1 MDKNYE
7 YFDLQVDRF
16 LRNQMSEE
24 EAIAFMS
31 ELSSDVE
38 KKERARIIALMIKSM
53 DKVGIEHDQQ
63 IVNQIKGLSKAEF
76 KKLIGIKT
84 TLISLFPKAMK
95 YGIAA
100 CIACTLAFGGYKYYN
115 YQQTVS
121 LGNAEYYA
129 YVADINLEG
138 SHRGDN
144 ANIEIESKLLILFS
158 NVKNGIK
165 ISAAIKELESIYEEA
180 LSEESLYNNYV
191 DDIAWNLAI
200 AYLKDGNR
208 EKPLILLE
216 DMIKRNEGYSEITLP
231 AKELIKKINNL

>member
-1 MDKNYE
+1 MNKDYV
-7 YFDLQVDRF
+7 YFDQQVDKF

-24 EAIAFMS
+24 EITAFMS

-63 IVNQIKGLSKAEF
+63 IVNQIRGLSKAEF

-84 TLISLFPKAMK
+84 TLISLLPKAMK

-100 CIACTLAFGGYKYYN
+100 CVACILAFGGYKYYN

-138 SHRGDN
+138 GNRGDN
-144 ANIEIESKLLILFS
+144 ANPEIESKLLALFS

-165 ISAAIKELESIYEEA
+165 ISTAIKKLNSIYEEA

-231 AKELIKKINNL
+231 AQELIKRINDL

>member
-1 MDKNYE
+1 MNKDYV
-7 YFDLQVDRF
+7 YFDQQVDKF

-24 EAIAFMS
+24 EATAFMS

-53 DKVGIEHDQQ
+53 DKVGIERDRQ
-63 IVNQIKGLSKAEF
+63 IVNQIRGLSKAEF
-76 KKLIGIKT
+76 KKLIGIKP
-84 TLISLFPKAMK
+84 TLISLFSKAMK

-100 CIACTLAFGGYKYYN
+100 CVVCILTFGGYKYYY

-121 LGNAEYYA
+121 LGNTEYYA
-129 YVADINLEG
+129 YVADIDLEG
-138 SHRGDN
+138 SHRGDG
-144 ANIEIESKLLILFS
+144 ANSEIESKLMSLFS
-158 NVKNGIK
+158 NVKNSIT
-165 ISAAIKELESIYEEA
+165 ISTTIKELKSIYEEA

-216 DMIKRNEGYSEITLP
+216 GMIKRNEGYQEITLP
-231 AKELIKKINNL
+231 AQELIKKINDI

>member
-1 MDKNYE
+1 MSEDYE

-24 EAIAFMS
+24 EVAAFMS

-53 DKVGIEHDQQ
+53 NKVGVERDQQ
-63 IVNQIKGLSKAEF
+63 MVNQIRGLSKEEF

-84 TLISLFPKAMK
+84 TLISFLPMVLK

-100 CIACTLAFGGYKYYN
+100 CIACTLVFGGYKYYN

-121 LGNAEYYA
+121 LGNEEYDA
-129 YVADINLEG
+129 YVADIGLEG
-138 SHRGDN
+138 SYRGN
-144 ANIEIESKLLILFS
+144 SANSEIESKLLALFS
-158 NVKNGIK
+158 DVKNGIK
-165 ISAAIKELESIYEEA
+165 ISSAIKELEPIYEEA
-180 LSEESLYNNYV
+180 LGEESLYNNYV

-208 EKPLILLE
+208 DKPLILLE
-216 DMIKRNEGYSEITLP
+216 GMIKRNEGYPEITLP
-231 AKELIKKINNL
+231 AQELITKINDL

>member
-1 MDKNYE
+1 MNKDYV
-7 YFDLQVDRF
+7 YFDQQVDKF

-100 CIACTLAFGGYKYYN
+100 CVACILAFGGYKYYN
-115 YQQTVS
+115 YQQTIS

>member
-1 MDKNYE
+1 MNKDYV
-7 YFDLQVDRF
+7 YFDQQVDKF

-100 CIACTLAFGGYKYYN
+100 CVACILAFGGYKYYN
-115 YQQTVS
+115 YQQTIS

-129 YVADINLEG
+129 YADINLEG
-138 SHRGDN
+138 GHRGNN
-144 ANIEIESKLLILFS
+144 ANIEIESKLLTLFS

>member
-1 MDKNYE
+1 MNKDYV
-7 YFDLQVDRF
+7 YFDQQVDKF

-100 CIACTLAFGGYKYYN
+100 CVACILAFGGYKYYN

>member
-1 MDKNYE
+1 MKM
-7 YFDLQVDRF
+7 FITLF
-16 LRNQMSEE
+16 LNQ
-24 EAIAFMS
+24 
-31 ELSSDVE
+31 
-38 KKERARIIALMIKSM
+38 
-53 DKVGIEHDQQ
+53 
-63 IVNQIKGLSKAEF
+63 F
-76 KKLIGIKT
+76 KT
-84 TLISLFPKAMK
+84 VS
-95 YGIAA
+95 
-100 CIACTLAFGGYKYYN
+100 YN

>member
-1 MDKNYE
+1 MNKDYV
-7 YFDLQVDRF
+7 YFDQQVDKF

-24 EAIAFMS
+24 EATAFMS

-53 DKVGIEHDQQ
+53 DKVGIERDRQ
-63 IVNQIKGLSKAEF
+63 IVNQIRGLSKAEF
-76 KKLIGIKT
+76 KKLIGIKP
-84 TLISLFPKAMK
+84 TLISLFSKAMK

-100 CIACTLAFGGYKYYN
+100 CVVCILTFGGYKYYY

-158 NVKNGIK
+158 NVKNVIK